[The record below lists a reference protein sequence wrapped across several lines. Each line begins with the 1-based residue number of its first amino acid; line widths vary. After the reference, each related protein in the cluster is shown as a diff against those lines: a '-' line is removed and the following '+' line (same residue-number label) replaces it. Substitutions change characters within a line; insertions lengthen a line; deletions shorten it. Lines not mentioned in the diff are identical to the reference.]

1 MNIKQLPFSVRF
13 VAEPDTGSS
22 GSDETGDTGA
32 GSDTIEEKHDEV
44 TGTDT
49 DSFPADT
56 PVKDMTPEQQVAY
69 WKHQARKHE
78 NRARPKNFDEI
89 VAKAA
94 KFNELAKQQMSDSER
109 AVAEAKA
116 AAFAEGRKA
125 LAPSVVR
132 AELRAELPH
141 LSSGQLD
148 DLLENVAVEK
158 FVTDD
163 GVDVER
169 IRRFAE
175 PFKQSS
181 ETGNLFGN
189 VMSKTRERKE
199 SAGDSIAAYRERE
212 LARYKAK

>member
-1 MNIKQLPFSVRF
+1 MKTERKLPAWIRF
-13 VAEPDTGSS
+13 VVEPDTGSS
-22 GSDETGDTGA
+22 GGGEPVDTGA
-32 GSDTIEEKHDEV
+32 GSDTGGDESGG
-44 TGTDT
+44 TGET
-49 DSFPADT
+49 DSFPVDT

-94 KFNELAKQQMSDSER
+94 KFDELAKQQMSDNER
-109 AVAEAKA
+109 AVEEAKA
-116 AAFAEGRKA
+116 VAFAEGRKA
-125 LAPSVVR
+125 LVPSLVR

-141 LSSGQLD
+141 LSAGQLD

-169 IRRFAE
+169 VRRFAK
-175 PFKQSS
+175 PFKQPVESA
-181 ETGNLFGN
+181 NLFGN